1 MYALIFFNCETFH
14 PFKGYK
20 TSKAYF
26 RCKTPTLAEYIYY
39 FRLLKKLESD
49 CMKYQKVNN
58 ITGWI
63 VFAIATITYL
73 LTVEMTAS
81 YWDCGEFIAVSY
93 KLMVPHPPGAPFF
106 LLVGRIFSFFAL
118 GDVTQVAYWINMVS
132 VLSSSFSILFLFWTI
147 TLLGRKLLKITDLE
161 NVPVDKTIMLVGA
174 GAVGALAYTFSDS
187 FWFSAVEAEVYAMSS
202 FFTAFVVWA
211 ILKWDLMEDE
221 SRANRWLILIA
232 YMMGLSIGVH
242 LLNLVTIPALGLIYY
257 FKKYKQ
263 PTKWGIIACMAI
275 SGFIII
281 LINNIIIPGLP
292 TIASSFDIFFVNNLG
307 FPFGSGVI
315 VFSAIILGGL
325 VAGIMYSIKN
335 EKEILNTALLGL
347 AFVLIGYSSY
357 SLVVIRSNYNPP
369 IDENNPEDIMSFV
382 SYLKRE
388 QYGNRPLLHGQ
399 YYTAKVVGQ
408 VDGDVVY
415 TKGEDKYEITDK
427 KFAYEYD
434 PNETTILPRIYSTS
448 PPHQQRYREIL
459 NLREGEKPN
468 FIDNVKFLFKYQL
481 GWMYMRYF
489 MWNFA
494 GRASDIQDA
503 DWLTPMDAFKDVP
516 APIVENLGRNNFFM
530 IPFILGLIGLFFQFM
545 NDKRNFAVVS
555 MLFFLTGIALIL
567 YLNSPPSEPRER
579 DYIYVASFYAFA
591 IWIGFGVIA
600 IAHGIAQFLS
610 NKKLAGGVAI
620 ALGLMAPVIMMAE
633 GWDDHNRSNRYFSVD
648 TAKNFLSSCAPNA
661 IIFTGGDND
670 TFPLWYVQNVE
681 EYRTDMRVLVLSY
694 SNTDWYIE
702 QMHDK
707 HYTSEPLPLTLTMK
721 NYQQGG
727 PNDYLPYEDLNL
739 KGPIDLK
746 TFLNLLKND
755 DKRLRYY
762 QSANVLPSKQ
772 IALRVN
778 KDAALRSGIIPK
790 GKDSLVV
797 EQMIFTLKGNG
808 LEKKDL
814 MILDLIATNN
824 WDRPIYF
831 NNTSLN
837 QLNFNIDP
845 YIVQEGN
852 AYRLLPV
859 RNPQPDRGSY
869 MVNTDIMYDNV
880 TNKFQFRELDNP
892 DVYYSEDYRNFVVN
906 HRSTLNTLAEALMDE
921 GQEDKARNV
930 LLFSLERMPDA
941 VINYDYTSAQT
952 AAMLF
957 ELGEIEKGKEIAR
970 LLGNRADE
978 LLSYYIANGID
989 MGFELQR
996 NIIILNELQRML
1008 KRYGEDEM
1016 AKEFED
1022 ALTTHY
1028 GIIESGR
1035 L

>member
-1 MYALIFFNCETFH
+1 MLNIFTIFAFQKSE
-14 PFKGYK
+14 
-20 TSKAYF
+20 
-26 RCKTPTLAEYIYY
+26 
-39 FRLLKKLESD
+39 LKD

-63 VFAIATITYL
+63 VFAIATLTYL
-73 LTVEMTAS
+73 LTLEMTAS

-106 LLVGRIFSFFAL
+106 LLIGRMFSFFAL
-118 GDVTQVAYWINMVS
+118 GDVTQVAYWINVAS
-132 VLSSSFSILFLFWTI
+132 VLCSSFSILFLFWSI
-147 TLLGRKLLKITDLE
+147 TLLGRKLLKIKSVEDLSL
-161 NVPVDKTIMLVGA
+161 DKTIMLMGA

-202 FFTAFVVWA
+202 FFTAFVFWA
-211 ILKWDLMEDE
+211 ILKWELIADE

-257 FKKYKQ
+257 FKKYK
-263 PTKWGIIACMAI
+263 PSKWGIVAAMGVC
-275 SGFIII
+275 GFIII

-292 TIASSFDIFFVNNLG
+292 SIASSFDIFFVNNLG
-307 FPFGSGVI
+307 MPFGSGVI
-315 VFSAIILGGL
+315 VFSALIVGTLVFGII
-325 VAGIMYSIKN
+325 YSIKN

-357 SLVVIRSNYNPP
+357 SLVVIRSNDNPP
-369 IDENNPEDIMSFV
+369 IDENNPDDIMSFV

-388 QYGNRPLLHGQ
+388 QYGNRPLFHGQ
-399 YYTAKVVGQ
+399 YFTARVVGQ
-408 VDGDVVY
+408 IDGDVVY

-434 PNETTILPRIYSTS
+434 PAETTILPRIYSTS
-448 PPHQQRYREIL
+448 PAHQKRYREIL
-459 NLREGEKPN
+459 GLREGEKPT
-468 FIDNVKFLFKYQL
+468 FIDNIHFMFKHQL

-489 MWNFA
+489 MWNFS

-503 DWLTPMDAFKDVP
+503 DWLSPLDSLKEVP
-516 APIVENLGRNNFFM
+516 APIADNRGRNNYFM
-530 IPFILGLIGLFFQFM
+530 IPFLLGLIGLIFQFM

-567 YLNSPPSEPRER
+567 YLNSPPTEPRER

-600 IAHGIAQFLS
+600 IAKGISQFVA
-610 NKKLAGGVAI
+610 NRKLAGGIAI
-620 ALGLMAPVIMMAE
+620 AIGLLAPAIMVAE
-633 GWDDHNRSNRYFSVD
+633 GWDDHDRSNRYFSVD
-648 TAKNFLSSCAPNA
+648 TAKNFLSSCAENA
-661 IIFTGGDND
+661 IMFTGGDND

-681 EYRTDMRVLVLSY
+681 DYRTDMRVLVLSY

-727 PNDYLPYEDLNL
+727 PNDYLPYEDLKL

-746 TFLNLLKND
+746 TFLSLLKKD

-762 QSANVLPSKQ
+762 QSANVIPSKQ
-772 IALRVN
+772 IALKVD
-778 KDAALRSGIIPK
+778 KDAVLRSGILPK

-797 EQMIFTLKGNG
+797 DKMIFRLEGNG

-814 MILDLIATNN
+814 LILDLIATNN
-824 WDRPIYF
+824 WERPIYF

-837 QLNFNIDP
+837 QLNFNIDE

-852 AYRLLPV
+852 TYRLLPIK
-859 RNPQPDRGSY
+859 NPQPTRGNY
-869 MVNTDIMYDNV
+869 MVDTDIMYDNV
-880 TNKFQFRELDNP
+880 MNKFQFRELDNP
-892 DVYYSEDYRNFVVN
+892 EVYYNEDYRNFVVN
-906 HRSTLNTLAEALMDE
+906 HRSTLNTLAEALLDE
-921 GQEDKARNV
+921 GKQEKARRV
-930 LLFSLERMPDA
+930 LLHNLERMPDIA
-941 VINYDYTSAQT
+941 VSYDYTSVQT
-952 AAMLF
+952 AGMLMQ
-957 ELGEIEKGKEIAR
+957 LGENDKAIDIANK
-970 LLGNRADE
+970 LGTRADE
-978 LLSYYIANGID
+978 LLSYYLANDISV
-989 MGFELQR
+989 GFELQR

-1028 GIIESGR
+1028 GLIENNR
-1035 L
+1035 R